1 MKKLS
6 ICAVF
11 VVPNCMNLTSEQIDI
26 VMLESIKK
34 FQGMSTHI
42 PNLLDEFAIV
52 LVAVDDQNIPV
63 AVVRVAWLTAE
74 KDSCMLTS
82 SDKMVGFYDL
92 KVVGIF
98 SESEFEEEFT
108 TTSGKKSCSG
118 IIIKNSSLFS

>member
-11 VVPNCMNLTSEQIDI
+11 AAPNCLNLTSEQIDT

-52 LVAVDDQNIPV
+52 LVALDDQNIPG
-63 AVVRVAWLTAE
+63 AAVRVAWLTSE
-74 KDSCMLTS
+74 KESCRLTKS
-82 SDKMVGFYDL
+82 NKMVEFYDL

-108 TTSGKKSCSG
+108 TTSGEKSCSG

>member
-11 VVPNCMNLTSEQIDI
+11 GVPNCMNLTSEQIDT
-26 VMLESIKK
+26 VLLESINK
-34 FQGMSTHI
+34 FRGMSTHI
-42 PNLLDEFAIV
+42 PDLLDEFAIV
-52 LVAVDDQNIPV
+52 LAALDNQNIPV
-63 AVVRVAWLTAE
+63 AAVRVAWLTAE
-74 KDSCMLTS
+74 KDSCILIS
-82 SDKMVGFYDL
+82 SDKMGGFYDL

-108 TTSGKKSCSG
+108 TTSGKKTCSA